1 MEKKSGIDSAYIPP
15 LYSRTEVYGGSLGE
29 YGLIPSSNPPV
40 YNDPLSS
47 SVTQITGGN
56 MNVTAGGVSVSG
68 TLSPPSSYS
77 DKALPPIPT
86 TTTASNTP
94 TVPVLSLTSTT
105 TTSNINTSP
114 PPLPNTTTPTV
125 SILPIST
132 QAHTTHHS
140 SPAHPPTNTSHF
152 PLIHALHSSSTASNT
167 VSYLDPDD
175 DDFISPLHAQ
185 LLFQAQAEVAAG
197 RPSNLITP
205 LPLPLIS
212 TNASTASKS
221 GNPSAVSTPRND
233 PTLTT
238 TGGIDTHRS
247 AAAAAHPPTLPP
259 PTYATA
265 VSGVAAIHT
274 TPLTSPVG
282 ATNKQ
287 GAFFSSSSSSEP
299 PPQQQQQP
307 PPLSIHTSP
316 LPPPPQFQSTS
327 GNNSARPSTP
337 SNRGALPNL
346 PTTST
351 YPSNAPIETSSS
363 RSAAA
368 AAAPPPFTYDTSI
381 DINSPSQKPTSSV
394 IIMTPNATSSS
405 STNAA
410 YIPDN
415 NDINHV
421 TFSTIPSGQNSDHIL
436 NSSKD
441 FYDDNINDSIK
452 SNITPVKPPK
462 PPRRNSKAS
471 SVASNSSEPD
481 PFGTYQ
487 CVVCIL
493 QISVCVVVLVYIL
506 LCICVIYSLSV
517 YYPVCMIVTYML

>member
-40 YNDPLSS
+40 YNDPVSLSS
-47 SVTQITGGN
+47 SVTQITSGT
-56 MNVTAGGVSVSG
+56 MNVTAGGGVSVSG

-77 DKALPPIPT
+77 DKALPPLPT
-86 TTTASNTP
+86 APNTTNTS
-94 TVPVLSLTSTT
+94 TSVPVLPLTSTT
-105 TTSNINTSP
+105 TTSNINTAP
-114 PPLPNTTTPTV
+114 PPVPNTTTPTV
-125 SILPIST
+125 PIQPIPT
-132 QAHTTHHS
+132 PHTTHHS

-152 PLIHALHSSSTASNT
+152 ALIHALHSSSTASNT

-185 LLFQAQAEVAAG
+185 LLFQAQAEAAAG

-205 LPLPLIS
+205 LPLPLMS
-212 TNASTASKS
+212 TNTSTASKS

-247 AAAAAHPPTLPP
+247 AAAVATHPPTLPP

-274 TPLTSPVG
+274 TPLTSPAG

-287 GAFFSSSSSSEP
+287 GVFFSSSSSSEP
-299 PPQQQQQP
+299 PLLQQQQP

-316 LPPPPQFQSTS
+316 LPPPPPPFQSTS

-346 PTTST
+346 PTNTTSST
-351 YPSNAPIETSSS
+351 NMAPIETSSS

-368 AAAPPPFTYDTSI
+368 VAAQAPFTYDTSI

-405 STNAA
+405 FTTNAA
-410 YIPDN
+410 YVPDN

-421 TFSTIPSGQNSDHIL
+421 TFSTIPSGHNSDRIL

-441 FYDDNINDSIK
+441 FHDDNINDSIK
-452 SNITPVKPPK
+452 STTTPVKPPK

-481 PFGTYQ
+481 PFGTY
-487 CVVCIL
+487 
-493 QISVCVVVLVYIL
+493 
-506 LCICVIYSLSV
+506 
-517 YYPVCMIVTYML
+517 